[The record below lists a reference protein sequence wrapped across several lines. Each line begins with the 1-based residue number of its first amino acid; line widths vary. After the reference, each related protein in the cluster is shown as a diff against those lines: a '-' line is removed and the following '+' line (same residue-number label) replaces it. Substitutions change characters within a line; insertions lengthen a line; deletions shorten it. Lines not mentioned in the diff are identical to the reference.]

1 VNAPRL
7 RHLLVALAVA
17 SSAITVA
24 ACGSDDGDSSGAAE
38 DGGVTVSDVRVREPA
53 EGVSATAAYGVITND
68 TGHTVTLVGAS
79 TPLTDDVQLH
89 ETLTGDDGAM
99 SMQEEGGFAIEAGA
113 SLSLEPG
120 GAHVMLLDVDAADV
134 TDPVDITF
142 EFDGADPVT
151 VSATVEALGAG
162 TDDMDDIDDMD
173 DTDTV
178 DSTDAMEDQGS

>member
-1 VNAPRL
+1 
-7 RHLLVALAVA
+7 
-17 SSAITVA
+17 
-24 ACGSDDGDSSGAAE
+24 
-38 DGGVTVSDVRVREPA
+38 
-53 EGVSATAAYGVITND
+53 
-68 TGHTVTLVGAS
+68 VTLVGAS

-120 GAHVMLLDVDAADV
+120 GAHVMLLDVGGVDV

-162 TDDMDDIDDMD
+162 TDDMGDIDDMD